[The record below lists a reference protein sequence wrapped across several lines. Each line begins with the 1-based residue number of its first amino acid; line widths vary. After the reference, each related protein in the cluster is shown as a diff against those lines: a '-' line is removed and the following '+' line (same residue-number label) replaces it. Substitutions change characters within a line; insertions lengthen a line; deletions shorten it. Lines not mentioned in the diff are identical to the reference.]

1 MSQAAT
7 GARGP
12 RPSRQA
18 PSAPAT
24 SRREIATAT
33 DRRPLLKDLA
43 HDRIKELILT
53 GALPPGTFLSE
64 RNLAH
69 ELGMSKTPV
78 RFAIERLALEG
89 FVAVSPRQGIVVT
102 GMQLDE
108 AADQFEIRIAVE
120 CHTVRRLAGRL
131 TADQIRLL
139 EENLAAH
146 HAAGVAHDAAR
157 ARELDTDF
165 HLLLCGYL
173 GNREIGRVM
182 ERLREKLIRAISTV
196 LQKQSQRM
204 LESNAEHRTILAAIV
219 AGDGVEAARH
229 MEAHLEVGRR
239 FMVPGG

>member
-1 MSQAAT
+1 MNEAGVGT
-7 GARGP
+7 RARTN
-12 RPSRQA
+12 SR
-18 PSAPAT
+18 APAAQAVV
-24 SRREIATAT
+24 RPAVPAAAKP
-33 DRRPLLKDLA
+33 RPLLKDLA

-78 RFAIERLALEG
+78 RFAVERLALEG

-108 AADQFEIRIAVE
+108 VADQFEIRIAVE

-131 TADQIRLL
+131 TGDQVRAL
-139 EENLAAH
+139 EANLAAH
-146 HAAGVAHDAAR
+146 HAAAVSQDAAR

-173 GNREIGRVM
+173 ANREIRRVM

-196 LQKQSQRM
+196 LQLQSQRM
-204 LESNAEHRTILAAIV
+204 LESNAEHRGILAAVV
-219 AGDGVEAARH
+219 AGDGEEAARR

-239 FMVPGG
+239 FLESGG

>member
-1 MSQAAT
+1 VSQPPTGSRVPRRPLRATPPSSASRHEITTAAD
-7 GARGP
+7 G
-12 RPSRQA
+12 
-18 PSAPAT
+18 
-24 SRREIATAT
+24 
-33 DRRPLLKDLA
+33 RPLLKDLA

-64 RNLAH
+64 RNLAR

-108 AADQFEIRIAVE
+108 AVDQFEIRIAVE

-131 TADQIRLL
+131 TADQVRAL

-146 HAAGVAHDAAR
+146 HAAATSQDAVR

-165 HLLLCGYL
+165 HLQLCAYL
-173 GNREIGRVM
+173 ENREIQRVM

-196 LQKQSQRM
+196 LQRQSQRM
-204 LESNAEHRTILAAIV
+204 LESNAEHRGILAAV
-219 AGDGVEAARH
+219 LAGDGDEAARR

-239 FMVPGG
+239 FLVSGG

>member
-1 MSQAAT
+1 MAE
-7 GARGP
+7 P
-12 RPSRQA
+12 
-18 PSAPAT
+18 
-24 SRREIATAT
+24 
-33 DRRPLLKDLA
+33 RPLLKVVA
-43 HDRIKELILT
+43 HDRIKDRILT
-53 GALPPGTFLSE
+53 GALPPGSFLSE
-64 RNLAH
+64 RHLAQ

-131 TADQIRLL
+131 TAHQVQTL
-139 EENLAAH
+139 EGNLAAH
-146 HAAGVAHDAAR
+146 HAAAASQDAAR

-173 GNREIGRVM
+173 GNREIRRVM

-196 LQKQSQRM
+196 LERRSERM
-204 LESNAEHRTILAAIV
+204 LESNAEHRGILAAVV
-219 AGDGVEAARH
+219 AGDGEEAARR

-239 FMVPGG
+239 FLVPGG